1 MLSLIAMSAQY
12 VMNPLSEI
20 YRTFLIQEERLRK
33 STKVEGQGQTVDLKN
48 VVVCAKYLMYTDDS

>member
-12 VMNPLSEI
+12 VMNPLSES

-33 STKVEGQGQTVDLKN
+33 STKVEGQGQTVGLKN

>member
-1 MLSLIAMSAQY
+1 MSAQY
-12 VMNPLSEI
+12 VINPLSES
-20 YRTFLIQEERLRK
+20 YQTCLIQEERLRK